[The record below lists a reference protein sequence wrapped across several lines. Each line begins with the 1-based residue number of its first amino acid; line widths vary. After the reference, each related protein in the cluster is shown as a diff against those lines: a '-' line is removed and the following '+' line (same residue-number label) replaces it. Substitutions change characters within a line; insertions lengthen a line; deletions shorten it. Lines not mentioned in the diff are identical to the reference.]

1 MPALTGMN
9 LIERETLGGWH
20 VSGIVNIQSGMPF
33 TVAMSSSAT
42 AAGVD
47 QGLQRPSWVH
57 AERANCNLKN
67 AYVGLSHST
76 ASCID
81 ETAYKTAVNYS
92 TGLSAT
98 AMSIETASLV
108 RGCSMRTWLSSR
120 IFPSGS
126 G

>member
-1 MPALTGMN
+1 
-9 LIERETLGGWH
+9 
-20 VSGIVNIQSGMPF
+20 MPF
-33 TVAMSSSAT
+33 TVAMSSNTT

-92 TGLSAT
+92 YP
-98 AMSIETASLV
+98 
-108 RGCSMRTWLSSR
+108 GCRLR
-120 IFPSGS
+120 RCA
-126 G
+126 